1 MDGKHILIKYP
12 KEDRSTFFSYKGF
25 HSLVLLGLVDINYK
39 FIFIDVGWQGRIH
52 DGGAFR
58 NTELNNRLVSDEL
71 NFADPMELPESQ
83 YPAWNFTGESMSI
96 PFVIVGDEAF
106 PLNKHLMKPYSK
118 TLRRCSD
125 GTFRIIAARFR
136 IANSPINLT
145 PEKVTKL
152 VLAIAV
158 LHNFLSTKSRGSYLP
173 SRLVDEENLE
183 TGEVIPGGG
192 KIFPHL
198 LH

>member
-1 MDGKHILIKYP
+1 
-12 KEDRSTFFSYKGF
+12 
-25 HSLVLLGLVDINYK
+25 
-39 FIFIDVGWQGRIH
+39 
-52 DGGAFR
+52 
-58 NTELNNRLVSDEL
+58 
-71 NFADPMELPESQ
+71 
-83 YPAWNFTGESMSI
+83 
-96 PFVIVGDEAF
+96 
-106 PLNKHLMKPYSK
+106 MKPYSK

-183 TGEVIPGGG
+183 TGEAIPGGG